1 MNTKNNYSN
10 DKISLSFLIS
20 GFKEWFSFLIAKK
33 NFIVLVTSSILF
45 FTISFNYL
53 LNPVHYA
60 RTTFVLDN
68 DSTSSMGD
76 LSSLASLAGINA
88 SSFIDASSLFQIDN
102 IQELYRSNAMI
113 KKTLFSKSK
122 IDKKNVL
129 IIERFI
135 KAENLEKKWSS
146 VGFNIKNLSS
156 NNSSRVQ
163 DSLIKDLVKL
173 IKKEYLLVDKPSR
186 KTTILEIGF
195 DHKDEVLAKIFN
207 ENLVKIVNEFYQKTK
222 TLKTGSNLNILQRQS
237 DSVKIVLDSSIMI
250 LAETDQNIPNPNPLS
265 KVNLVPYQ
273 KAMIDVQVNSAI
285 YQELLKQLELA
296 KVTHRNNMPLIQ
308 VIDKPSYPL
317 ENSRWKLFKT
327 LIYGLIFGFSFSI
340 FSLSLKRTRKSF
352 TMLEHD
358 PNSNVWYLSDLDVG
372 KYSRTR
378 VSIY

>member
-1 MNTKNNYSN
+1 MSTENNYSN

-20 GFKEWFSFLIAKK
+20 GLKDWFSFLIAKK

-88 SSFIDASSLFQIDN
+88 SSFIEASSLFQIDN

-113 KKTLFSKSK
+113 KKTLLSKSK
-122 IDKKNVL
+122 IDNKDIL

-135 KAENLEKKWSS
+135 KAENLEKKWSNL
-146 VGFNIKNLSS
+146 GFNVNDLRS
-156 NNSSRVQ
+156 NKTSRVQ
-163 DSLIKDLVKL
+163 DSLIKGLVKL
-173 IKKEYLLVDKPSR
+173 IKKEYLVVNKPSR

-195 DHKDEVLAKIFN
+195 DHKDEILAKNFN
-207 ENLVKIVNEFYQKTK
+207 KNLVKIVNQFYNTTK
-222 TLKTGSNLNILQRQS
+222 TLKSGSNLKILQRQS
-237 DSVKIVLDSSIMI
+237 DSVKNVLDRSIMI
-250 LAETDQNIPNPNPLS
+250 LAEIDQSIPNPNPLS

-273 KAMIDVQVNSAI
+273 KAMIDVQANSAI

-296 KVTHRNNMPLIQ
+296 KVTHRNKIPLIQ
-308 VIDKPSYPL
+308 VIDSPNYPL

-327 LIYGLIFGFSFSI
+327 LIYGLISGLFLSMLFLSI
-340 FSLSLKRTRKSF
+340 KRVLNSL
-352 TMLEHD
+352 
-358 PNSNVWYLSDLDVG
+358 
-372 KYSRTR
+372 
-378 VSIY
+378 

>member
-1 MNTKNNYSN
+1 
-10 DKISLSFLIS
+10 
-20 GFKEWFSFLIAKK
+20 
-33 NFIVLVTSSILF
+33 
-45 FTISFNYL
+45 
-53 LNPVHYA
+53 
-60 RTTFVLDN
+60 
-68 DSTSSMGD
+68 
-76 LSSLASLAGINA
+76 
-88 SSFIDASSLFQIDN
+88 
-102 IQELYRSNAMI
+102 MI
-113 KKTLFSKSK
+113 KKTLLSKSK
-122 IDKKNVL
+122 IDNTDIL

-135 KAENLEKKWSS
+135 KAENLEKKWNDL
-146 VGFNIKNLSS
+146 GFNINNLRS

-237 DSVKIVLDSSIMI
+237 DSVKMVLDSSIMI

-273 KAMIDVQVNSAI
+273 KAMIDVQANSAI

-308 VIDKPSYPL
+308 IIDKPSYPL

-327 LIYGLIFGFSFSI
+327 LIYGLIFGFSFSV
-340 FSLSLKRTRKSF
+340 FSLSLKRT
-352 TMLEHD
+352 LE
-358 PNSNVWYLSDLDVG
+358 SLKL
-372 KYSRTR
+372 
-378 VSIY
+378 